1 MGKPARLSAINLQ
14 TLGGRRFILA
24 AGAGVMTTA
33 LQWFGKL
40 DPAGMAYSATIAA
53 TVAAYITGN
62 VQENK
67 HNVMAGKVDPK

>member
-1 MGKPARLSAINLQ
+1 MNFQSY
-14 TLGGRRFILA
+14 GGRRFLIA
-24 AGAGVMTTA
+24 VGAGIATTL

-40 DPAGMAYSATIAA
+40 DHAGMAYTATIAA

-67 HNVMAGKVDPK
+67 HNVMAGKDTK